1 MKVKKIIM
9 VLLAVLMVVVSLV
22 GCQGT
27 EKETAPSQTTSQ
39 TSSQT
44 ETKNEGLQKNFKFAS
59 MSVGGSWYIYGV
71 TIADLMKEAIPG
83 SVTDVLPYQGGIGN
97 PLLVGSGDADL
108 GLSFSSAQNWAYN
121 GLADYEGQPITNL
134 RALLGGLSRPYRI
147 GVMIREDL
155 GIKSIQD
162 IIDKK
167 MKVRLITVQP
177 GGLGE
182 TMARQVLESY
192 GISYEDIKKYGGTVN
207 NVDLSVAVS
216 QLKDGQAD
224 IFIHNVSFQQPDIT
238 EMCLR
243 GGITFLPIGDKER
256 EYLSKT
262 YGHVN
267 NVNVEAGEFV
277 GVKEDTV
284 TIGYPTGIVVSDKM
298 SDETAY
304 AIVKAI
310 CENTDK
316 LAAAHASLKSF
327 DPSKAGDEALNGFI
341 PLHPGAEKYYKEMG
355 YIK

>member
-1 MKVKKIIM
+1 MRSSKKI
-9 VLLAVLMVVVSLV
+9 VLLLIVLLLSVSVLV
-22 GCQGT
+22 GCQQDENSVPNG
-27 EKETAPSQTTSQ
+27 EETQNTP
-39 TSSQT
+39 
-44 ETKNEGLQKNFKFAS
+44 KNEGLEKNFKFAT

-71 TIADLMKEAIPG
+71 TIADIMKEAIPG

-97 PLLVGSGDADL
+97 PILVGTGDANI

-121 GLADYEGQPITNL
+121 GKADYEGQPMKNIK
-134 RALLGGLSRPYRI
+134 ALVGGLSSPYRI
-147 GVMIREDL
+147 GVMVREEL
-155 GIKSIQD
+155 GINSIEEL
-162 IIDKK
+162 IEKK
-167 MKVRLITVQP
+167 AKVRLITVQP

-192 GISYEDIKKYGGTVN
+192 EISYEDIKSWGGSVN

-224 IFIHNVSFQQPDIT
+224 LFIHNVSFRQPDIT

-243 GGITFLPIGDKER
+243 GGIKFLPIGEEQR
-256 EYLSKT
+256 EYLSNE

-267 NVNVEAGEFV
+267 NVYVEKDEFV
-277 GVKEDTV
+277 GVSKDVV
-284 TIGYPTGIVVSDKM
+284 TIGYPTGIIVNDSM
-298 SDETAY
+298 SNETAY

-316 LAAAHASLKSF
+316 LEAAHASLSSF
-327 DPSKAGDEALNGFI
+327 DPTKAGNEDINGFI

-355 YIK
+355 YID